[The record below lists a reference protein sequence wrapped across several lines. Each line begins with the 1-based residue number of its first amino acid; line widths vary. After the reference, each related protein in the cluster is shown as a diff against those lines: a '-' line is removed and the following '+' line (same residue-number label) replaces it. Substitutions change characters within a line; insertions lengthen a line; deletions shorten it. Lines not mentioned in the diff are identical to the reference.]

1 MASPTTSSPQIVMAG
16 MANPELTSRLKDMPS
31 SQQTLGIIDVATKL
45 KVPVTMGK
53 ALFFNCFNYLL
64 FSYLVAKTRDN
75 NSY

>member
-45 KVPVTMGK
+45 KVPVIMGK
-53 ALFFNCFNYLL
+53 APIFHCFNNLL
-64 FSYLVAKTRDN
+64 FSYLVAKIRDL
-75 NSY
+75 